1 MTHHTPQQ
9 DQAHRHDGSFPDER
23 GGTTSWGAPD
33 AGPRPEA
40 LGTQHA
46 SHTGH
51 KWWVHLLMCA
61 PMLAIV
67 VYLMATGAA
76 GGGVILYALGC
87 MVMMA
92 VMMLFMNHSGRAGH
106 GH

>member
-1 MTHHTPQQ
+1 MTHHTHQQ
-9 DQAHRHDGSFPDER
+9 DHTQRDTNSFPDER
-23 GGTTSWGAPD
+23 GMTTSWGRPD
-33 AGPRPEA
+33 AVPGPKAPA
-40 LGTQHA
+40 TQHA
-46 SHTGH
+46 SHAGH

-67 VYLMATGAA
+67 GYLMVTGAA

-87 MVMMA
+87 MAMMA
-92 VMMLFMNHSGRAGH
+92 VMMLFMNHSGRAGR